1 MTPSLQRLPAVIAAI
16 DAANADD
23 PRSDVVD
30 GINRP
35 REIVYAQRMSECL
48 ARIYPAASQEL
59 QIAARAQHIR
69 RWQIPRST
77 YPLGRDGY
85 NAWRSSCRAHH
96 AALTAGIMGRH
107 GYSDREIAQVVK
119 IINKDEMKRDPESQA
134 LENVVGVVFV
144 QHYLDDFIATHR
156 DYDAEKFLNILKK
169 TLRKMNAEGHAA
181 VLALALPPQTRQLID
196 RALT

>member
-1 MTPSLQRLPAVIAAI
+1 MTTSSSRLEAVIAAI
-16 DAANADD
+16 DAANAAD
-23 PRSDVVD
+23 PRSAIVD
-30 GINRP
+30 GIDRP
-35 REIVYAQRMSECL
+35 REVVYSERMSQCL
-48 ARIYPAASQEL
+48 ARIYPAASQGL

-85 NAWRSSCRAHH
+85 HAWRASCRAHH
-96 AALTAGIMGRH
+96 AALTAGIMGEH

-119 IINKDEMKRDPESQA
+119 IINKDEMKQDPESQA

-144 QHYLDDFIATHR
+144 QHYLDDFIATHT
-156 DYDAEKFLNILKK
+156 DYDAVKLLNILER

-181 VLALALPPQTRQLID
+181 ILALPLPARTRQLID
-196 RALT
+196 TALA